1 MTKRQVTT
9 GWIVLAVAAVGAVLL
24 IDGLGSKG
32 GGEEE
37 EIATDVGVHVGK
49 IVRTTLHRYVTAYGT
64 VEPEPP
70 GGGKP
75 AAGALI
81 SAPVG
86 GILTEIACTEGR
98 AVERGALL
106 FRLDTR
112 LAEVAVAKAAKAL
125 ESAEQTYERQK
136 KLLAAEGTSQ
146 KSFQQAELELN
157 AAKSD
162 LAAARTELSLLEVRA
177 PLAGTVVRISARLG
191 QAVEPNAVL
200 AEVIALDRLVVTAQV
215 PSRDAA
221 SLKPGQT
228 IEWGDGSAPAGKLAV
243 VGKDIDPKTDTVL
256 VRASLP
262 AGAGFQPGQFLSI
275 RIVSE
280 ERRDVLAVPEAA
292 LTADAVGGDAGTIVL
307 VDGDHAVRKPVKAGL
322 RESGLVE
329 VDGDGLEEGL
339 TIVTTEAYGITGE
352 TKIHIIEDRQP

>member
-9 GWIVLAVAAVGAVLL
+9 GLIVLAVAAAAVLL
-24 IDGLGSKG
+24 IKGLGTKG
-32 GGEEE
+32 SGEDE
-37 EIATDVGVHVGK
+37 EIVTDVGVHVGK
-49 IVRTTLHRYVTAYGT
+49 IVRATLRRYVTAYGT

-70 GGGKP
+70 SYGKP
-75 AAGALI
+75 AAGAFI

-86 GILTEIACTEGR
+86 GILAEIVCTEGL
-98 AVERGALL
+98 AVETGALL

-146 KSFQQAELELN
+146 KNFQQAELELN
-157 AAKSD
+157 TARSE
-162 LAAARTELSLLEVRA
+162 LAAARTELSLLEIRA
-177 PLAGTVVRISARLG
+177 PLAGTVVRISVRLG

-221 SLKPGQT
+221 PLKPGQPVV
-228 IEWGDGSAPAGKLAV
+228 WGDGSAPAGKLV
-243 VGKDIDPKTDTVL
+243 IVGKDIDPKTDTVL

-262 AGAGFQPGQFLSI
+262 ASAGFQPGQFLNI

-280 ERRDVLAVPEAA
+280 ERRNVLAVPEESVVPGPEGGTV
-292 LTADAVGGDAGTIVL
+292 LMVVEGDKAVPKA
-307 VDGDHAVRKPVKAGL
+307 VKAGL
-322 RESGLVE
+322 RDAGLVE
-329 VDGDGLEEGL
+329 VEGEGL
-339 TIVTTEAYGITGE
+339 AEGLVIVTTDAYNITGE
-352 TKIHIIEDRQP
+352 TKIHIIDNKLP